1 MKNLVLFTTIAL
13 VTTLIVKAQKVSEK
27 IGDNST
33 IIVPSAVLE
42 IESTT
47 KGFLPPRMTFIQ
59 RNAIVTP
66 TAGLII
72 RCTNCGTYGELQVY
86 NGSFWT
92 NLFGEPVQN
101 PWNEVQ
107 SSTGRYWMDRNLGA
121 SQVATSSDDAFAF
134 GDLFQW
140 GRSADGHQKR
150 SNTRFTNILSNSES
164 PENSSFITITNYTNN
179 NWLTYHNNNLWQG
192 VNGKNNPCPEGFKIP
207 TSSEWADEMNTWNEK
222 NSLGAFTSTLHLPRT
237 NPRSNT
243 TGVIEYF
250 PNQSTYYWSSDIV
263 YSVFPKVLIFTTTT
277 ADASTFTSKSYGASI
292 RCIKQ

>member
-27 IGDNST
+27 IGNNST

-59 RNAIVTP
+59 RNAIVKP

-86 NGSFWT
+86 NGSVWT
-92 NLFGEPVQN
+92 NLSGEPVQS
-101 PWNEVQ
+101 PWNEVL
-107 SSTGRYWMDRNLGA
+107 SATTGRYWMDRNLGA
-121 SQVATSSDDAFAF
+121 SQVATSSDDALAF

-150 SNTRFTNILSNSES
+150 SNTRFTNILLNSES
-164 PENSSFITITNYTNN
+164 PENSSFITTSTPD
-179 NWLTYHNNNLWQG
+179 WLVYANDNLWQG

-207 TSSEWADEMNTWNEK
+207 TSSEWTSERVSWQNN
-222 NSLGAFTSTLHLPRT
+222 NSVGAFNSALKLPRAT
-237 NPRSNT
+237 PRDNI
-243 TGVIEYF
+243 TGGIGFYSAATQF
-250 PNQSTYYWSSDIV
+250 AYYWSDDSSITFL
-263 YSVFPKVLIFTTTT
+263 SRSFNFNTST
-277 ADASTFTSKSYGASI
+277 AAVNSGAPRSWGAAV
-292 RCIKQ
+292 RCIKN